1 MIMPLDNIEEQS
13 IASGIPSATSVFFS
27 DGTPLLRSAELGG
40 PAYEKRP
47 QQEEMAHKVAAALAE
62 KSNLCIEA
70 PTGVGKS
77 FAYLVP
83 AIYCALERKQPV
95 VISTET
101 ISLQEQLV
109 EKDLPLLSRIMDVQ
123 FTVALAKGRSNYI
136 CRRRL
141 SIVAGEHT
149 EYLPADSMRS
159 DVERIALWAE
169 GAGEGSLSE
178 IDFQFDR
185 QAWDFICSETGNC
198 AKPKCVFFK
207 RCFYWKARKLWDTA
221 DIVVANHALFF
232 TDLKIKSS
240 EDLET
245 SLLPAY
251 TALILD
257 EAHTLEDE
265 AAQHLGIHISS
276 AGVRLFLRRLYDPQR
291 GKGLLMRPGEEPLRL
306 RGEVGELMEASEI
319 FFEKVREFAADYADN
334 VIRLRKPDFVLDMLS
349 EKIGHFEY
357 KLNEYLKEQD
367 DDDDDDDLKQE
378 LSAMLLRCDYYRNAI
393 SDFISMR
400 LDDHVYW
407 IEKGMKAEMSIQLY
421 AAPLNVNEI
430 LRKIL
435 FNGGLPVV
443 LTSATLSVAGDLGYY
458 KERIGFANG
467 GEAVLD
473 TPFDYER
480 QLKIYIPKNMP
491 LPDDENYLS
500 SACDEIE
507 NYIRLTHGKAFVLFT
522 SYDAMKRSSERLRSF
537 FDDIGI
543 TLLVQG
549 EGRSRSSMLS
559 TFKEDVDSVIF
570 GVTSFW
576 MGVDVPGEALSNV
589 IITKLPFAVPSH
601 PLVQARSERIEREGK
616 SSFMHYSLPEAVLR
630 FRQGVGRLIRKKTD
644 NGIIVILD
652 RRIISKRYGKIFI
665 DSIPKCPVEIC

>member
-1 MIMPLDNIEEQS
+1 MIKPLDSSELE
-13 IASGIPSATSVFFS
+13 ALHSGIPSATAGFFS
-27 DGTPLLRSAELGG
+27 DDTPLLKSSGVGG

-47 QQEEMAHKVAAALAE
+47 QQEEMAHLVASALAGRT
-62 KSNLCIEA
+62 NLCIEA

-83 AIYCALERKQPV
+83 AIHCALEQKRPV

-109 EKDLPLLSRIMDVQ
+109 GKDLPLLGKIMGIE
-123 FTVALAKGRSNYI
+123 FSIALAKGRSNYI

-141 SIVAGEHT
+141 AIVAGDHS

-159 DVERIALWAE
+159 DVEKIALWSDTSE
-169 GAGEGSLSE
+169 EGSISE
-178 IDFQFDR
+178 IDFEFDR
-185 QAWDFICSETGNC
+185 QIWDFICSETGNC
-198 AKPKCVFFK
+198 SKPKCAFYK
-207 RCFYWKARKLWDTA
+207 RCFYWKARKSWDTA
-221 DIVVANHALFF
+221 DVVVANHALFF

-240 EDLET
+240 ENLET
-245 SLLPAY
+245 SLLPVY
-251 TALILD
+251 SALVLD
-257 EAHTLEDE
+257 EAHTLEDD
-265 AAQHLGIHISS
+265 AAQHLGLHVSS
-276 AGVRLFLRRLYDPQR
+276 AGFRLFMRRLYDPQR
-291 GKGLLMRPGEEPLRL
+291 GKGLLMKPGEEPLRL
-306 RGEVGELMEASEI
+306 RGEAGELMEAGEI
-319 FFEKVREFAADYADN
+319 FFDKVRQFAADYEDS
-334 VIRLRKPDFVLDMLS
+334 VIRLRKPDFVLDLLS
-349 EKIGHFEY
+349 EKIGHFEHH
-357 KLNEYLKEQD
+357 LNEYIKGRED
-367 DDDDDDDLKQE
+367 NEKDDLDQE
-378 LSAMLLRCDYYRNAI
+378 LSAMLMRCEYYRTAI

-400 LDDHVYW
+400 LEDHVYW
-407 IEKGMKAEMSIQLY
+407 IEKGMRKDMNIQMY

-430 LRKIL
+430 LRKVL
-435 FNGGLPVV
+435 FNGSLPVI
-443 LTSATLSVAGDLGYY
+443 LTSATLSVAGNLEYY
-458 KERIGFANG
+458 KRRIGFDNG
-467 GEAVLD
+467 SEAVLD

-507 NYIRLTHGKAFVLFT
+507 NYIRMTHGKAFVLFT
-522 SYDAMKRSSERLRSF
+522 SYDTMKRSSERLRSF
-537 FDDIGI
+537 FDDLGI

-549 EGRSRSSMLS
+549 EGRSRSAMLS

-570 GVTSFW
+570 GVASFW

-601 PLVQARSERIEREGK
+601 PLVQARSEKIEREGG
-616 SSFMHYSLPEAVLR
+616 SSFMDYSLPEAVLR

-652 RRIISKRYGKIFI
+652 RRIISKRYGSIFI
-665 DSIPKCPVEIC
+665 KSIPKCPVEIC